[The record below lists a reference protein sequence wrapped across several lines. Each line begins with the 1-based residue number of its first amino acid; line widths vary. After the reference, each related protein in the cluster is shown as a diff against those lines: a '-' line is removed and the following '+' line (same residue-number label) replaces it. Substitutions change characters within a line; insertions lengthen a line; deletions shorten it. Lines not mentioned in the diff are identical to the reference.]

1 MILWKRKLYRILMG
15 GIAPVVYLLTSDPL
29 APACICAFF
38 LFWLLLMEFERYLH
52 PGFWTWLLKH
62 SPGIFKTRPG
72 VLTGDTNFMI
82 ASFLSI
88 LYFPYPVAVSNLLF
102 LTFGDAASAIVG
114 SRYGKLHIFPGKSIE
129 GMLGGIIINT
139 IIALILAFYF
149 SISFEILFIGVIV
162 GSILEVLPI
171 KIDDNLTVGIIPGIF
186 MTVFYL

>member
-52 PGFWTWLLKH
+52 PGFWAWLLKH

-102 LTFGDAASAIVG
+102 LTFGDAASAMVG
-114 SRYGKLHIFPGKSIE
+114 SKYGRFHIFPGKSVE
-129 GMLGGIIINT
+129 GMIGGIIINT
-139 IIALILAFYF
+139 MIALILAFYF
-149 SISFEILFIGVIV
+149 SISFEILFIGVLV
-162 GSILEVLPI
+162 GSILEVLPL
-171 KIDDNLTVGIIPGIF
+171 KVDDNLTVGIIPGIL